1 MNLYKNK
8 KSNNLKMAS
17 NNKLVLK
24 YTGATA
30 FGRTNTLCKKP
41 TTLRRVVGF
50 FAIYYKVFR
59 NSNFLG
65 YHLVDISKEIFSIY
79 CPIHIVRTN

>member
-41 TTLRRVVGF
+41 TTLLKGCGLFCV
-50 FAIYYKVFR
+50 
-59 NSNFLG
+59 
-65 YHLVDISKEIFSIY
+65 
-79 CPIHIVRTN
+79 